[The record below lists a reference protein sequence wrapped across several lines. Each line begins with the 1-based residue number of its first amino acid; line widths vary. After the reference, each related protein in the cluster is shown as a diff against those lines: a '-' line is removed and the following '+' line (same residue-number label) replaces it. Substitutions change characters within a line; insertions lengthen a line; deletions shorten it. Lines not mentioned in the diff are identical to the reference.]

1 MKNSNGRIIILFL
14 GLFLLPARTEVNSH
28 FIVVIPDFECSGLV
42 DPAIIKT
49 EPSWIWG
56 GAAPISPAEIF
67 ARLRL
72 PNLLLPREPDLA
84 SRVTPWSPL
93 VQALTRKQA
102 TFLDFNPYQKGR
114 DLFIFQ
120 YDWRRGIGNELS
132 LQLQMAIDDFSEQHA
147 IACGKREDRSPLVII
162 AHGMGGLLIRT
173 LLSQNPRLSERI
185 QKLYLV
191 GTPNLGTPEALY
203 RLLTGIGFYTKDSI
217 ASDPA
222 VQGMSRLASLSFPS
236 LYMML
241 PFDELHWVK
250 NFPKTPSRRV
260 SPVDLLKTGEW
271 EETLPQASDEKSL
284 YLTPWKKKLMNGYQ
298 EPIEDKNWEFFQ
310 DNHLI
315 QLQNILAQVRDWR
328 ISLGTLGYTQ
338 QLLTRPNE
346 SPRLLCVAG
355 IGIKTPFGY
364 NSQGTGLKTDATP
377 LYAPDVDGDG
387 IVTLSSAAEKT
398 TGDSLLLLQGTPH
411 DKLLQDPVFLKTVFS
426 FQEK

>member
-147 IACGKREDRSPLVII
+147 IACGKREDRSPL
-162 AHGMGGLLIRT
+162 
-173 LLSQNPRLSERI
+173 
-185 QKLYLV
+185 
-191 GTPNLGTPEALY
+191 
-203 RLLTGIGFYTKDSI
+203 
-217 ASDPA
+217 
-222 VQGMSRLASLSFPS
+222 
-236 LYMML
+236 
-241 PFDELHWVK
+241 
-250 NFPKTPSRRV
+250 
-260 SPVDLLKTGEW
+260 
-271 EETLPQASDEKSL
+271 
-284 YLTPWKKKLMNGYQ
+284 
-298 EPIEDKNWEFFQ
+298 
-310 DNHLI
+310 
-315 QLQNILAQVRDWR
+315 
-328 ISLGTLGYTQ
+328 
-338 QLLTRPNE
+338 
-346 SPRLLCVAG
+346 
-355 IGIKTPFGY
+355 
-364 NSQGTGLKTDATP
+364 
-377 LYAPDVDGDG
+377 
-387 IVTLSSAAEKT
+387 
-398 TGDSLLLLQGTPH
+398 
-411 DKLLQDPVFLKTVFS
+411 
-426 FQEK
+426 

>member
-1 MKNSNGRIIILFL
+1 
-14 GLFLLPARTEVNSH
+14 
-28 FIVVIPDFECSGLV
+28 
-42 DPAIIKT
+42 
-49 EPSWIWG
+49 
-56 GAAPISPAEIF
+56 
-67 ARLRL
+67 
-72 PNLLLPREPDLA
+72 
-84 SRVTPWSPL
+84 
-93 VQALTRKQA
+93 
-102 TFLDFNPYQKGR
+102 
-114 DLFIFQ
+114 
-120 YDWRRGIGNELS
+120 
-132 LQLQMAIDDFSEQHA
+132 
-147 IACGKREDRSPLVII
+147 
-162 AHGMGGLLIRT
+162 
-173 LLSQNPRLSERI
+173 
-185 QKLYLV
+185 
-191 GTPNLGTPEALY
+191 
-203 RLLTGIGFYTKDSI
+203 
-217 ASDPA
+217 
-222 VQGMSRLASLSFPS
+222 
-236 LYMML
+236 
-241 PFDELHWVK
+241 
-250 NFPKTPSRRV
+250 
-260 SPVDLLKTGEW
+260 
-271 EETLPQASDEKSL
+271 
-284 YLTPWKKKLMNGYQ
+284 MNGYQ